1 MQNKDGLPEKARE
14 VYEELSKNYR
24 CLLDVSGSIGKR
36 YRRQDERGTPHCIT
50 IDYDSLKDD
59 TVTLRDRDTMEQ
71 KRIKINDLKKVDVS

>member
-1 MQNKDGLPEKARE
+1 MDYLKLVE

-36 YRRQDERGTPHCIT
+36 YRRQDERGTPNCIT
-50 IDYDSLKDD
+50 VDYDTLKDD
-59 TVTLRDRDTMEQ
+59 TVTLRARDSMEQ